1 MNEIYWIT
9 RLDTIQGFYI
19 AILVIGV
26 ACIFIS
32 CLRTLV
38 AQQTTEASI
47 TSKFKWVGVALTVI
61 FLPLV
66 MLIPSSRDAMLI
78 FGIGPTIDY
87 IQNNETAKQL
97 PDKCINALDNW
108 VESLNSDKHE
118 KDRRDYRSIY
128 KS

>member
-9 RLDTIQGFYI
+9 RLDTVQGFCI
-19 AILVIGV
+19 AILVIGI

-32 CLRTLV
+32 IIRTV
-38 AQQTTEASI
+38 TSTKDITEPSV
-47 TSKFKWVGVALTVI
+47 TNKFKWVGIILTVI

-66 MLIPSSRDAMLI
+66 MFVPSSRDAMLI

-97 PDKCINALDNW
+97 PDKCIDALDSW

-118 KDRRDYRSIY
+118 KDRRN
-128 KS
+128 

>member
-9 RLDTIQGFYI
+9 RLDTIQGFCI
-19 AILVIGV
+19 SILVIGV

-47 TSKFKWVGVALTVI
+47 TNKFKWVGVALTVI

-108 VESLNSDKHE
+108 VESLNTDKHE
-118 KDRRDYRSIY
+118 KDRRN
-128 KS
+128 

>member
-9 RLDTIQGFYI
+9 RLDTIQGFCI

-32 CLRTLV
+32 ILRTV
-38 AQQTTEASI
+38 TSTEDITEPSV

-87 IQNNETAKQL
+87 IQNNRNNKCAL
-97 PDKCINALDNW
+97 P
-108 VESLNSDKHE
+108 
-118 KDRRDYRSIY
+118 
-128 KS
+128 

>member
-9 RLDTIQGFYI
+9 RLDTIQGFCI

-32 CLRTLV
+32 IMRTIARV
-38 AQQTTEASI
+38 DSTEPSI
-47 TSKFKWVGVALTVI
+47 TSKFKWLGITLTII
-61 FLPLV
+61 FTPLTMFV
-66 MLIPSSRDAMLI
+66 PTSKDAMLI

-97 PDKCINALDNW
+97 PDKCIDALDNW
-108 VESLNSDKHE
+108 VESLNPEKHE
-118 KDRRDYRSIY
+118 KDRRN
-128 KS
+128 

>member
-1 MNEIYWIT
+1 MSEIYWIT
-9 RLDTIQGFYI
+9 RLDTIQGFCI

-47 TSKFKWVGVALTVI
+47 TSKFKWVGVALTVV

-97 PDKCINALDNW
+97 Q
-108 VESLNSDKHE
+108 
-118 KDRRDYRSIY
+118 
-128 KS
+128 

>member
-9 RLDTIQGFYI
+9 RLDIIQGFCI
-19 AILVIGV
+19 AILVVGI
-26 ACIFIS
+26 ACILIS
-32 CLRTLV
+32 CLRTFL
-38 AQQTTEASI
+38 AQETTELSI
-47 TSKFKWVGVALTVI
+47 TKKFKWVGIILTI
-61 FLPLV
+61 MFLPLV

-118 KDRRDYRSIY
+118 KDRRN
-128 KS
+128 

>member
-9 RLDTIQGFYI
+9 RLDTVQGFCI

-32 CLRTLV
+32 CLRTV
-38 AQQTTEASI
+38 TSTEDI
-47 TSKFKWVGVALTVI
+47 TEPSVTNKFKWVGIILTVI

-66 MLIPSSRDAMLI
+66 MFVPSSRDAMLI

-108 VESLNSDKHE
+108 VESLTSDKHE
-118 KDRRDYRSIY
+118 KDRRD
-128 KS
+128 

>member
-9 RLDTIQGFYI
+9 RLDTIQGFCI

-47 TSKFKWVGVALTVI
+47 TNKFKWVGVALTVV

-108 VESLNSDKHE
+108 VESLNSDKYE
-118 KDRRDYRSIY
+118 KDRRN
-128 KS
+128 

>member
-9 RLDTIQGFYI
+9 RLDTVQGFCI
-19 AILVIGV
+19 AFLTIGI
-26 ACIFIS
+26 AFIFIAVIRKVIS
-32 CLRTLV
+32 TDD
-38 AQQTTEASI
+38 TEPSI
-47 TSKFKWVGVALTVI
+47 TNKFKWTGIILTII
-61 FLPLV
+61 FTPLTMFV
-66 MLIPSSRDAMLI
+66 PSSRDAMLI

-118 KDRRDYRSIY
+118 KDRRN
-128 KS
+128 

>member
-9 RLDTIQGFYI
+9 RLDTVQGFCI

-26 ACIFIS
+26 ACIFTS

-66 MLIPSSRDAMLI
+66 MFVPSSRDAMLI

-87 IQNNETAKQL
+87 IQNNETTKQL

-108 VESLNSDKHE
+108 VESLTSDKHE
-118 KDRRDYRSIY
+118 KDRRD
-128 KS
+128 

>member
-9 RLDTIQGFYI
+9 RLDTVQGFCIAFLTIGIALIFI
-19 AILVIGV
+19 AIMRIVV
-26 ACIFIS
+26 S
-32 CLRTLV
+32 TDD
-38 AQQTTEASI
+38 TEPSI
-47 TSKFKWVGVALTVI
+47 TNKFKWTGIILTI
-61 FLPLV
+61 ISTPLV
-66 MLIPSSRDAMLI
+66 MFIPSSRDAMLI

-118 KDRRDYRSIY
+118 KDRRD
-128 KS
+128 

>member
-9 RLDTIQGFYI
+9 RLDTVQGFCI
-19 AILVIGV
+19 AFLTAGI

-32 CLRTLV
+32 IIRTLIG
-38 AQQTTEASI
+38 QETTELSI
-47 TSKFKWVGVALTVI
+47 TNKFKWVGIILTII
-61 FLPLV
+61 FAPLAMFV
-66 MLIPSSRDAMLI
+66 PSSRDAMLI

-108 VESLNSDKHE
+108 VESLTSDKHE
-118 KDRRDYRSIY
+118 KDRRD
-128 KS
+128 

>member
-9 RLDTIQGFYI
+9 RLDTIQGFCI

-32 CLRTLV
+32 ILRTV
-38 AQQTTEASI
+38 TSTKDITEPSV
-47 TSKFKWVGVALTVI
+47 TNKFKWVGIALTVI
-61 FLPLV
+61 FIPLV
-66 MLIPSSRDAMLI
+66 MFIPNSKDAMLI

-97 PDKCINALDNW
+97 PDKCINALNDW
-108 VESLNSDKHE
+108 VESLSDPKNDWADGQTE
-118 KDRRDYRSIY
+118 GEQ
-128 KS
+128 

>member
-9 RLDTIQGFYI
+9 RLDTIQNCCTVFLVVGFF
-19 AILVIGV
+19 
-26 ACIFIS
+26 CIFAS
-32 CLRTLV
+32 CMRTFIGEE
-38 AQQTTEASI
+38 TTEISI
-47 TSKFKWVGVALTVI
+47 TNKFKWVGIALTVI

-66 MLIPSSRDAMLI
+66 MFIPSSKDAMLI

-108 VESLNSDKHE
+108 VESLNTDKHE
-118 KDRRDYRSIY
+118 KDRRD
-128 KS
+128 

>member
-9 RLDTIQGFYI
+9 RLDTVQGFCI
-19 AILVIGV
+19 ALLVVGIT
-26 ACIFIS
+26 CIFIS
-32 CLRTLV
+32 CLRTFM
-38 AQQTTEASI
+38 AQETTELSV
-47 TSKFKWVGVALTVI
+47 TNKFKWVGIGLTVI

-66 MLIPSSRDAMLI
+66 MFIPNSKDAMLI

-108 VESLNSDKHE
+108 VESLISDKHE
-118 KDRRDYRSIY
+118 KDRRN
-128 KS
+128 

>member
-1 MNEIYWIT
+1 MSEIYWIT
-9 RLDTIQGFYI
+9 RLDTVQGFCI
-19 AILVIGV
+19 TLLVIGV

-38 AQQTTEASI
+38 AQETTDPSI
-47 TSKFKWVGVALTVI
+47 TNKFKWVGVALTII
-61 FLPLV
+61 FLPLTMFV
-66 MLIPSSRDAMLI
+66 PSSRDAMLI

-108 VESLNSDKHE
+108 VESLNTDNHE
-118 KDRRDYRSIY
+118 KNRRD
-128 KS
+128 